1 MCFNVFKV
9 HRACIDFMLTRWAI
23 EIIFP
28 AGCLLMLAGLLITD
42 NTTML
47 YSITQGWLY
56 IVLCWMMLDRII
68 ILIRIRKMIVLPWFV
83 RFGLDCTVAMTPI
96 FYFHHHPTLFI
107 FEYFQ
112 NRRRIVRRK
121 SIFHPNQLSITSPTS
136 TTSQQCLEKKPPN
149 CSKSWES
156 NSDMPYHNVI
166 DDQK

>member
-1 MCFNVFKV
+1 MGHRNHISSRLPTHASRPAHYWQYDHAVFNYSRLIVY
-9 HRACIDFMLTRWAI
+9 CFMLDDVG
-23 EIIFP
+23 P
-28 AGCLLMLAGLLITD
+28 D
-42 NTTML
+42 N
-47 YSITQGWLY
+47 YFNKQ
-56 IVLCWMMLDRII
+56 
-68 ILIRIRKMIVLPWFV
+68 RKMIVLPWFV

-136 TTSQQCLEKKPPN
+136 TTSQQCLAKKPPN

>member
-1 MCFNVFKV
+1 
-9 HRACIDFMLTRWAI
+9 
-23 EIIFP
+23 
-28 AGCLLMLAGLLITD
+28 
-42 NTTML
+42 
-47 YSITQGWLY
+47 
-56 IVLCWMMLDRII
+56 
-68 ILIRIRKMIVLPWFV
+68 MIVLPWFV

-121 SIFHPNQLSITSPTS
+121 SIFHPNQPSITSPTS
-136 TTSQQCLEKKPPN
+136 TTSQQCLAKKQLN

-166 DDQK
+166 DDQNNQRIITHSDWFFARKRTKFPINEIFQKEECKSEDRKANCEGIRFALEYI